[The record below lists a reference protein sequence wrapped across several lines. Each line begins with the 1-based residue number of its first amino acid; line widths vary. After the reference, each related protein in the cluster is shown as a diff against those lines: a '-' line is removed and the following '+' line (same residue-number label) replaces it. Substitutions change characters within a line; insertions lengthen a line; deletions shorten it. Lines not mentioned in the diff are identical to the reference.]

1 MLHVSLLGGQ
11 VITPDGTGVRAGSW
25 RAVELVAFL
34 VAHAGS
40 PRARQRIAGLLWPDS
55 AEAQA
60 LTNLRRERH
69 QLRKVLGAEPPLVV
83 TSGIGAGVIARRRIC
98 VHDR

>member
-1 MLHVSLLGGQ
+1 MLYVSLLGER
-11 VITPDGTGVRAGSW
+11 VITHDGTSVRARSS

-55 AEAQA
+55 SEAQA
-60 LTNLRRERH
+60 LTNLGRELH
-69 QLRKVLGAEPPLVV
+69 QVRVRSLRWW
-83 TSGIGAGVIARRRIC
+83 
-98 VHDR
+98 